1 MSDIDDW
8 ARRAAITLDG
18 ARPDLSALD
27 DRIAG
32 CEAIFLG
39 ELNHFIH
46 EKSAF
51 RLAFAPYLLSRNWRA
66 FAEELGWSDG
76 LRVQDYLDTGEAS
89 RLERLVTFGHDAH
102 RRADRPD
109 RMGGILKPSAAAYPT
124 QVFKAEHSRF
134 YAGLRAA
141 AQGQGVA
148 VSLRGI
154 DIDALPGG
162 AYEDLAAWL
171 TPAELAD
178 LARVPGETAPQEAAR
193 LRRAAARFRDRP
205 EAIALLAALADSLD
219 YVARTYEAAD
229 MDALRPG
236 MAFRED
242 CMKRRAADAFAL
254 RPAGTPG
261 LVVMAHA
268 FHLAKDDRLFVQ
280 GIGGVGPG
288 GGVVPSLGHHLVQE
302 RGLRAYSVWMVYGE
316 GEDSQPFP
324 NLPRKAS
331 YPADSLNRRLALF
344 DRPVLLPLHDA
355 PAALTDQP
363 IGVGHMYNAVVPTR
377 LKGQMDAIYFLPR
390 ATPLQ
395 G

>member
-1 MSDIDDW
+1 MSDIEDW
-8 ARRAAITLDG
+8 ARRAAIPLGG
-18 ARPDLSALD
+18 AGADLSRLD
-27 DRIAG
+27 AGIAG
-32 CEAIFLG
+32 CDAVFLG

-46 EKSAF
+46 EKAAF
-51 RLAFAPYLLSRNWRA
+51 RLAFAPYLLSRGWRA

-76 LRVQDYLDTGEAS
+76 LRVQGYLETGEAA
-89 RLERLVTFGHDAH
+89 RLDRLVTFGHDGH

-109 RMGGILKPSAAAYPT
+109 RMGGILKPSADAYPT

-134 YAGLRAA
+134 YEGLRAA
-141 AQGQGVA
+141 TRAQGVA

-162 AYEDLAAWL
+162 AYDDLAAWL
-171 TPAELAD
+171 SPTEIAG
-178 LARVPGETAPQEAAR
+178 LARVPGESAPQEAVR
-193 LRRAAARFRDRP
+193 IRRAAARFRNRP
-205 EAIALLAALADSLD
+205 EAAALLAALADSLD

-254 RPAGTPG
+254 RPGGTPG
-261 LVVMAHA
+261 LVFMAHA

-280 GIGGVGPG
+280 GVGGVGPG
-288 GGVVPSLGHHLVQE
+288 GGLVPSLGHHLVQE
-302 RGLRAYSVWMVYGE
+302 RGLKAYAIWMVYGE

-324 NLPRKAS
+324 NLPRKAD
-331 YPADSLNRRLALF
+331 YPENSLNRRLALF
-344 DRPVLLPLHDA
+344 DQPVLLPLHDA
-355 PAALTDQP
+355 PAALTEQP

-377 LKGQMDAIYFLPR
+377 LKGQVDAVYFLPR
-390 ATPLQ
+390 ATPLR